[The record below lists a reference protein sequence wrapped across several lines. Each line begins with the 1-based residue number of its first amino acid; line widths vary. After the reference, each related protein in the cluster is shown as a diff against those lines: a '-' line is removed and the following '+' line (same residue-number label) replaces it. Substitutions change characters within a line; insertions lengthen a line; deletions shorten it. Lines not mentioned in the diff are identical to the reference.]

1 MNNYTK
7 GEWIAHDGQIYPMDD
22 ERHATIAIIP
32 YFDKEN
38 KEQQANALLIAAAP
52 ELLQACKN
60 TLNILCSTGYEI
72 NKDKTELN
80 LNFFADSM
88 DIISH
93 LKNIVNKVEGEE

>member
-1 MNNYTK
+1 MSKFTSGPWEAY
-7 GEWIAHDGQIYPMDD
+7 GENVTSDYGFICTGHGASTTNGQS
-22 ERHATIAIIP
+22 
-32 YFDKEN
+32 F
-38 KEQQANALLIAAAP
+38 EQQCNNAKLIAAAP